1 MRGHEDTDP
10 LSTSIT
16 SIRRKRDSANGLRI
30 IDNQS
35 SNRNGNDI
43 RGRCSRI
50 GKSAEN
56 VNRPGFA
63 RSARSE

>member
-16 SIRRKRDSANGLRI
+16 SIRRKRDSANGFWITNR
-30 IDNQS
+30 QS
-35 SNRNGNDI
+35 PSRNGNDI